1 MVVRRD
7 DMDIEIK
14 NKLNR
19 MAVYKDKFK
28 DVFPWDNG
36 VIKYIAAI
44 IYSGMGEEIDIDRL
58 NEMKKLIN
66 DNTKR
71 FSAFR
76 NSFQP
81 LLAILLSFEK
91 EPKELFF
98 RMKDIAQLFKQEKIV
113 NNAYTA
119 AACYYIATN
128 ADGADYQKIVTCFK
142 QLYKG
147 IKKEYPLIT
156 GVDDY
161 MYFAIMAIQG
171 LDVSGTI
178 ERIITISEQLQVC
191 GMKKNELQALALTV
205 LLMEHDDENLLQKVI
220 VMNDTLKDKGVS
232 LNSFGISAS
241 IAVLAELDEE
251 GCSIVDVFLE
261 TVEYIKTLDGYSDAY
276 IDDVMRN
283 IIAILFLT
291 YRSSRKDLVET
302 QTLCYLVLM
311 MSCSSTTLLL

>member
-1 MVVRRD
+1 MN
-7 DMDIEIK
+7 IEIK

-19 MAVYKDKFK
+19 MAEYKDKFK

-44 IYSGMGEEIDIDRL
+44 IYSGMGEEIDIDRF

-66 DNTKR
+66 DNTKH

-91 EPKELFF
+91 EPKELFL

-119 AACYYIATN
+119 AVCYYIASN
-128 ADGADYQKIVTCFK
+128 AEPEDYQKIVICFK

-171 LDVSGTI
+171 LDVHGTI
-178 ERIITISEQLQVC
+178 ERIVTINEKLQVC

-220 VMNDTLKDKGVS
+220 VMNDTLREKGVS

-241 IAVLAELDEE
+241 IAVLAELDEDS
-251 GCSIVDVFLE
+251 GSIVDVFLE
-261 TVEYIKTLDGYSDAY
+261 TVEYIKTLDGYSDEY

-291 YRSSRKDLVET
+291 YRSRRKDLVET

>member
-1 MVVRRD
+1 
-7 DMDIEIK
+7 MDIEIK

-19 MAVYKDKFK
+19 MAEYKDKFK

-44 IYSGMGEEIDIDRL
+44 IYSGMGEEIDIDRF

-66 DNTKR
+66 DNTKH

-91 EPKELFF
+91 EPKELFL
-98 RMKDIAQLFKQEKIV
+98 RMKDIARLFKQEKIV

-119 AACYYIATN
+119 AACYYIASN
-128 ADGADYQKIVTCFK
+128 AEPEDYQKIVICFK

-171 LDVSGTI
+171 LDVHGTI
-178 ERIITISEQLQVC
+178 ERIVTITEKLQVC

-220 VMNDTLKDKGVS
+220 VMNDTLREKGVS

-241 IAVLAELDEE
+241 IAVLAELDEDS
-251 GCSIVDVFLE
+251 GSIVDVFLE
-261 TVEYIKTLDGYSDAY
+261 TVEYIKTLDGYSDEY

-291 YRSSRKDLVET
+291 YRSRRKDLVET